1 MRLSFYNQKASKIIA
16 ENTEKYITFPLAAK
30 NRLNNCKSIK

>member
-16 ENTEKYITFPLAAK
+16 ENTEYITFPLAAK